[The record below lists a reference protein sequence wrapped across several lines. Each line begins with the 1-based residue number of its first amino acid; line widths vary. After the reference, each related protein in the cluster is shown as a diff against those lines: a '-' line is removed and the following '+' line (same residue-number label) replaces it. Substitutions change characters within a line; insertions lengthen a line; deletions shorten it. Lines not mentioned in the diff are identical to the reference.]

1 MPGMSIL
8 LLGSHEATTELL
20 EHRGAVYSDRP
31 QTTMYGKLYVLSILG
46 CTLYWAD
53 LICSMECGGLMVLQ
67 PYGERWR
74 RARKLFHPHVH
85 INAVTQYQA
94 VHIAAARTFARNL
107 LSTEPS
113 PDALPAL
120 LKADFAETIVKTVY
134 GIDVKTKE
142 ERTEY
147 IDNPTIV
154 LDKINEAA
162 IPGRFLVDGLP
173 FRALLYTRACS
184 NTDGVYS
191 TAHSGLVSWR
201 KLPEICEGRK
211 VPASKVSGTAYGGCP
226 GSDVE
231 RNGSTVHYPEH
242 A

>member
-1 MPGMSIL
+1 
-8 LLGSHEATTELL
+8 
-20 EHRGAVYSDRP
+20 
-31 QTTMYGKLYVLSILG
+31 
-46 CTLYWAD
+46 
-53 LICSMECGGLMVLQ
+53 MECGGLMVLQ
-67 PYGERWR
+67 PYSERWR

-85 INAVTQYQA
+85 INAVAQYQT
-94 VHIAAARTFARNL
+94 VHITAARTFARNL
-107 LSTEPS
+107 LSTQPS

-120 LKADFAETIVKTVY
+120 LKADFAETIVKAVY

-162 IPGRFLVDGLP
+162 VPGRFLVDGLP
-173 FRALLYTRACS
+173 FRATRACS
-184 NTDGVYS
+184 NTDGLYS

-201 KLPEICEGRK
+201 MLPKFCEGRK
-211 VPASKVSGTAYGGCP
+211 VPASQVSGTAYEGCP

-231 RNGSTVHYPEH
+231 WNGSTVHCPEH